1 MSIVK
6 TPGFVKTG
14 SSISNKINWYYKKNT
29 DNMNNFSA
37 FLVSSKKDL
46 IQLLKTSSTKH
57 PIKFNLKLEATYSRP
72 NVENSAENRAFKT
85 SAREIFMDTDIDSIV
100 EQAFV
105 KLLLEE
111 DVYTSKGSGFTLEAI
126 DGLLLGVYNYT
137 PMGGSSY
144 IPLSNYIKNKK
155 AVINPQNSD
164 QQCFKWA
171 ILARHVMGNNK
182 TIVTENYTSLEDNYN
197 FSGLS
202 FPTPITEI
210 KIFEKN
216 NLNTSVNVYGLK
228 KENNKKHMIFPLKV
242 VDEEK
247 KDHFDLLLITV
258 GDKNHYTYISN
269 FSRLIRSQKT
279 GHNDSVVFCKRC
291 FTSYD
296 NRPLKNTLC
305 GQAALDQHKLICGS
319 HKPIL
324 PQMPEPGSMLE
335 FSAWNKT
342 QRHPIVIYADFE
354 ALLVKCNEKK
364 GKNTTVIQNHE
375 PMSYGFFVKVDDHIP
390 KELLEEFEIPTSP
403 VIYRGSN
410 ENKEVAKHFVQSIV
424 EIAEKI
430 DKLLKTNTPIIMTP
444 EQRRT
449 HDVCTTCNLCKKGF
463 SKENHK
469 VADHC
474 HLSGKFRQ
482 TLCNSCNL
490 KLQQPN
496 FVPVFFHNLTNY
508 DAHFL
513 VTELGYDTST
523 ISVIPNSEEKFISF
537 SKYINNSFTIRF
549 IDTFRFMASSL

>member
-1 MSIVK
+1 V
-6 TPGFVKTG
+6 
-14 SSISNKINWYYKKNT
+14 
-29 DNMNNFSA
+29 
-37 FLVSSKKDL
+37 
-46 IQLLKTSSTKH
+46 
-57 PIKFNLKLEATYSRP
+57 R
-72 NVENSAENRAFKT
+72 
-85 SAREIFMDTDIDSIV
+85 
-100 EQAFV
+100 
-105 KLLLEE
+105 
-111 DVYTSKGSGFTLEAI
+111 
-126 DGLLLGVYNYT
+126 
-137 PMGGSSY
+137 
-144 IPLSNYIKNKK
+144 
-155 AVINPQNSD
+155 
-164 QQCFKWA
+164 
-171 ILARHVMGNNK
+171 
-182 TIVTENYTSLEDNYN
+182 
-197 FSGLS
+197 
-202 FPTPITEI
+202 EI

-216 NLNTSVNVYGLK
+216 NPKISVNVYGLK
-228 KENNKKHMIFPLKV
+228 KGKNRRHIVYPLKV

-247 KDHFDLLLITV
+247 KDHFDLLLITN
-258 GDKNHYTYISN
+258 GDKSHYTYISN
-269 FSRLIRSQKT
+269 FSRLIRTQKT
-279 GHNDSVVFCKRC
+279 EHNDSVVLGKRC

-305 GQAALDQHKLICGS
+305 GQAALDHHKLICES
-319 HKPIL
+319 HKPIS
-324 PQMPEPGSMLE
+324 PQMPGSGSMLE
-335 FSAWNKT
+335 FGAWNKT

-364 GKNTTVIQNHE
+364 GKNTTVIQNHK

-410 ENKEVAKHFVQSIV
+410 QKKEVAKHFVQSIV

-430 DKLLKTNTPIIMTP
+430 DKLLKTIIPIIWTP
-444 EQRRT
+444 EQQRL
-449 HDVCTTCNLCKKGF
+449 HDACRTCNLCKKGF

-496 FVPVFFHNLTNY
+496 FVPVFLHNLTNY

-513 VTELGYDTST
+513 VTELGYDTNT

-549 IDTFRFMASSL
+549 IDTFRFMASSLSTLAKNLITPEFEKFRETTKAFKHNDMNLVTRKGVYLYEFTDSWINLEETHLPKKADFYSTLTEEHI